1 MRILVSAAILAIAF
15 GNSACASAAD
25 SAQPPATTQTPEI
38 DRTKPPAAIPTED
51 PSVFKPPRIGDGEIV
66 ESPPRSGAKMPV
78 IKPPENP
85 PPNPAPS
92 PSPDKVKPRTISG
105 PGGG

>member
-1 MRILVSAAILAIAF
+1 MRILVSAAVLAIAF

-25 SAQPPATTQTPEI
+25 TAKPPATTQTPEI

-51 PSVFKPPRIGDGEIV
+51 PSVFKPPPIGDSEIV
-66 ESPPRSGAKMPV
+66 ESPPQSGAKTPV

-85 PPNPAPS
+85 PPNPAPT
-92 PSPDKVKPRTISG
+92 PSPNQVKPRTISG
-105 PGGG
+105 PGVK